1 MSRVVVTGIG
11 LITSL
16 GNDLASNWDALC
28 QGKSGIGPITHYD
41 TSQYRVHFAGE
52 VRNFD
57 PSQYMDRKEV
67 RRNDPYEQIAIATT
81 RQALAQAKFE
91 ITDDNADDVGVYI
104 GSGIGGLVTLHDQFN
119 VLQTRGPDRISPFFI
134 NMMII
139 DGAPGIV
146 SIMTGAKGPN
156 WAAVSACAT
165 SGNTIG
171 EAWETI
177 RRGDAKVMIA
187 GGSEMAVTQ
196 IAMAAF
202 DNMHALSRRNDDPQG
217 ASRPFS
223 ATRDG
228 FVMGEGSG
236 MLILEDLEH
245 AQARGATILAELVGY
260 GCTSDAHHVTE
271 PAPGG
276 EGLVRAMRRALQKAN
291 LTPEQV
297 DYINAH
303 GTSTPPN
310 DMMETR
316 AIKTVF
322 GEHAYKLAISSTKS
336 MTGHTLGAAGAVE
349 AVVSIQSILTGIIPP
364 TINLYDPDPE
374 CDLDYV
380 PNEARHATIN
390 VAMSNVMGFGGH
402 NTSLIFKRYE
412 ENAENAE

>member
-52 VRNFD
+52 VKNFD

-81 RQALAQAKFE
+81 RQALAQAKFA

-146 SIMTGAKGPN
+146 SIITGAKGPN

-187 GGSEMAVTQ
+187 GGSEMAVTP

-236 MLILEDLEH
+236 MLILEDLEF
-245 AQARGATILAELVGY
+245 AKARGATILAELVGY

-276 EGLVRAMRRALQKAN
+276 EGLVRAMRRALQKAD
-291 LTPEQV
+291 LRPEQV
-297 DYINAH
+297 DYLNAH

-364 TINLYDPDPE
+364 TINLHDPDPE

-380 PNEARHATIN
+380 PNEARRATVN

-402 NTSLIFKRYE
+402 NTSLIFKRYA

>member
-1 MSRVVVTGIG
+1 MSRVVVTGMG

-16 GNDLASNWDALC
+16 GNDLNTSWDALC
-28 QGKSGIGPITHYD
+28 QGKSGVNIITSYD
-41 TSQYRVHFAGE
+41 TSKHRVHFGAQIKD
-52 VRNFD
+52 FD
-57 PSQYMDRKEV
+57 PLLYMDRKEA
-67 RRNDPYEQIAIATT
+67 RRNDPYEQLSIAVTK
-81 RQALAQAKFE
+81 QALAQAGLE
-91 ITDDNADDVGVYI
+91 ITGDIADDVGVYI
-104 GSGIGGLVTLHDQFN
+104 GSGIGGLTSLHDQFR
-119 VLQTRGPDRISPFFI
+119 VLHEKGPDRISPFFI

-139 DGAPGIV
+139 DGASGIV
-146 SIMTGAKGPN
+146 SILTGARGPN

-187 GGSEMAVTQ
+187 GGAEKAITP

-217 ASRPFS
+217 ASRPFD

-228 FVMGEGSG
+228 FVMGEGAAV
-236 MLILEDLEH
+236 LILEDLEF
-245 AQARGATILAELVGY
+245 AKARGATILAELVGY
-260 GCTSDAHHVTE
+260 ASTADAHHITD

-276 EGLVRAMRRALQKAN
+276 EGMVRAMRRALQKAN
-291 LTPEQV
+291 LRPEQV

-310 DMMETR
+310 DRNETA
-316 AIKTVF
+316 AIKTCF
-322 GEHAYKLAISSTKS
+322 GDHAYKLAVSSTKS

-349 AVVSIQSILTGIIPP
+349 SVISIQSILNNTIPP
-364 TINLYDPDPE
+364 TINLHNPDPD

-380 PNEARHATIN
+380 PNEARYTPVN
-390 VAMSNVMGFGGH
+390 VAMSNSMGFGGH
-402 NTSLIFKRYE
+402 NTCLIFKRYE
-412 ENAENAE
+412 E